1 MFYMNEEYVFFLI
14 IFLIYLTLHH
24 IFFTFYFIQLTS
36 CVSISIIVWLN
47 KKFILINKVGSKIYV
62 TWSNIFIYKCFLIFS
77 IYVS

>member
-1 MFYMNEEYVFFLI
+1 MKNMYFFNNI
-14 IFLIYLTLHH
+14 SNIFNFTSY
-24 IFFTFYFIQLTS
+24 FFTFYFIQLTS